1 MIAKLL
7 QGRIRYSHRLVRF
20 VVGMLLLL
28 LFLLQASGELTLPF
42 MHRAELISYDYRL
55 RATLPGGVDPR
66 VVIVDLDER
75 SLIAEGHWPW
85 SRDKLARM
93 VRRLFDDYNIAVIG
107 FDAVFAEYDDRSG
120 LKSLER
126 LAQGALS
133 SNSDYLRQLEDLRP
147 ILDHDHRFAD
157 SLRNRLVV
165 LGYSASNEAQIGKL
179 PPPVLKWEGKAKE
192 IPFVVVKG
200 YNGNLPE
207 LQDTAT
213 GAGFFDNQLVDVDGL
228 YRRVPVL
235 YRYEDGIY
243 ESLALAVV
251 RALYGSPPI
260 QLEISEA
267 AYQKEG
273 EQLGLEGVSLDG
285 FLRIPV
291 DEKGAALV
299 PYRGK
304 DHSFPYVS
312 ATDVLRGKADRK
324 VLDGAIVLFGSS
336 APGIMD
342 LRATPVQNV
351 YPGVEVHAN
360 LVAGM
365 LDQAGEPRMLDNPYS
380 TIGYEFSALLMLGLL
395 INLLLPRVSSLTGV
409 LITLLALAA
418 AVGSNMYFWTQ
429 EQVVL
434 PLASQLVLVVTL
446 FLFQNAYGY
455 FIESRSK
462 QRLGHLFGQYIPR
475 EIVEEMSGMEEDY
488 GIGGESREMT
498 VLFSDVRNFTSIS
511 EGLSPDEL
519 THMMNAYLTRVT
531 GIIHHQHGTIDK
543 YIGDA
548 VMAFWGAPL
557 RDPEHPRNAV
567 LAALEMCSQMRQ
579 VREEFRAHGWPELR
593 IGVGINTGVMNVGN
607 MGSEFRMA
615 YTVLGDAVNL
625 GARLE
630 GLTKQYGV
638 EILVSE
644 FTRAAVDDV
653 AFREIGWVKVKGKD
667 QAVAIFEPLALEN
680 QLSEEERQ
688 ALDRYHSALE
698 SFRRQQWDQAEEL
711 FLQLRQ
717 ADPERLL
724 YQLYLRQIEQFRQS
738 PPGPDWDAVITFDTK

>member
-1 MIAKLL
+1 MVLL
-7 QGRIRYSHRLVRF
+7 S
-20 VVGMLLLL
+20 
-28 LFLLQASGELTLPF
+28 LFLFQASGEITLPF

-85 SRDKLARM
+85 GRDKLSSL
-93 VRRLFDDYNIAVIG
+93 VVKLFDHYNIAVIG

-120 LKSLER
+120 LNSLER
-126 LAQGALS
+126 LAQGPLS
-133 SNSDYLRQLEDLRP
+133 SNEEYLQQLEGLRP

-157 SLRNRLVV
+157 SIRERLVV
-165 LGYSASNEAQIGKL
+165 LGFSASIESQIGKM
-179 PPPVLKWEGKAKE
+179 PPPVLQWEGKLKE
-192 IPFVVVKG
+192 MPFVVVNG

-207 LQDTAT
+207 LQDAAA

-251 RALYGSPPI
+251 RALYGSPPL
-260 QLEISEA
+260 QLEVSEGA
-267 AYQKEG
+267 VEKGG
-273 EQLGLEGVSLDG
+273 ELLGLEGVSLDG
-285 FLRIPV
+285 FLSIPV
-291 DEKGAALV
+291 DEQAAALV
-299 PYRGK
+299 PYRGR
-304 DHSFPYVS
+304 DHSFPYIS
-312 ATDVLRGKADRK
+312 ATDVLRGKADPK
-324 VLDGAIVLFGSS
+324 ILDGAIVLFGSS

-342 LRATPVQNV
+342 LRATPVQSV

-365 LDQAGEPRMLDNPYS
+365 LDQAGDGRMLHNPYS
-380 TIGYEFSALLMLGLL
+380 TVGYEFSALLVLGLL
-395 INLLLPRVSSLTGV
+395 INLLLPRVSASVGV
-409 LITLLALAA
+409 LVTLLALVG

-429 EQVVL
+429 EQVLL
-434 PLASQLVLVVTL
+434 PLASQLMMVVTL

-475 EIVEEMSGMEEDY
+475 EIVEEMSGMDEDY

-531 GIIHHQHGTIDK
+531 AIIHHEHGTIDK

-567 LAALEMCSQMRQ
+567 HAALEMSRQMRQ
-579 VREEFRAHGWPELR
+579 IREEFRQQGWPELR

-644 FTRAAVDDV
+644 FTRAGMDDI
-653 AFREIGWVKVKGKD
+653 AFREIGLVKVKGKD
-667 QAVAIFEPLALEN
+667 QAVAIFEPVGLVSELSDEEQQTLDLYHEALQEFRQQQWEPAEERFQ
-680 QLSEEERQ
+680 QLSRSEP
-688 ALDRYHSALE
+688 D
-698 SFRRQQWDQAEEL
+698 
-711 FLQLRQ
+711 
-717 ADPERLL
+717 RLL
-724 YQLYLRQIEQFRQS
+724 YRLYLEQIGQYRQS
-738 PPGPDWDAVITFDTK
+738 PPSTDWDAVITFDTK